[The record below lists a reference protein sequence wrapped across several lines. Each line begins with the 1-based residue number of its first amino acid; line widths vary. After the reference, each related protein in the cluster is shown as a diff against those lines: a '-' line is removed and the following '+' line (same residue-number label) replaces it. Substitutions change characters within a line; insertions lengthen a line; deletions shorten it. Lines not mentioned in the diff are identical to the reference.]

1 VVVPASGHPPGGEKT
16 IDTSTFANN
25 LVFFLNGISYC
36 RENVD
41 PTMLL
46 IDYLRLPEVGLTG
59 TKLVCGEGG
68 CGACTVMMAH
78 KDRRTGQV
86 VERPVNAC
94 LRPLCTVDGTMITTT
109 EGLGS
114 TYKGHLNPIQEK
126 IADGNGSQ
134 CGYCTPG
141 WVMTMYGLL
150 RNNRRPTSQEVE
162 DYFSG
167 NLCPLS

>member
-1 VVVPASGHPPGGEKT
+1 M

-25 LVFFLNGISYC
+25 LVFFLNGTRVC
-36 RENVD
+36 LENVD

-46 IDYLRLPEVGLTG
+46 IDYLRSPEVGLTG

-114 TYKGHLNPIQEK
+114 T
-126 IADGNGSQ
+126 
-134 CGYCTPG
+134 
-141 WVMTMYGLL
+141 
-150 RNNRRPTSQEVE
+150 
-162 DYFSG
+162 
-167 NLCPLS
+167 